1 MDPDKAPGP
10 DGFNAY
16 FFQSCWDIVK
26 EDPVKA
32 ITNLFKKGK
41 LLFQVNIPLLLF
53 SFPKLI
59 TL

>member
-26 EDPVKA
+26 EDLVKA
-32 ITNLFKKGK
+32 ITNFFKKGK
-41 LLFQVNIPLLLF
+41 
-53 SFPKLI
+53 
-59 TL
+59 